1 MVTDRETFFP
11 ALENFST
18 GATVSHHHRYRLRLR
33 RCCWHQSI
41 CALLERLD
49 ADVARM
55 QDAVREASRVVL
67 TNMTDH
73 EPLPELV
80 PYV

>member
-1 MVTDRETFFP
+1 
-11 ALENFST
+11 
-18 GATVSHHHRYRLRLR
+18 
-33 RCCWHQSI
+33 
-41 CALLERLD
+41 
-49 ADVARM
+49 VARM